1 MYVSFHQTVCSVHE
15 IFDFLY
21 KCFIHYHIKIHLI
34 VKSNFLKSY
43 KHTKKVKE
51 NHYRAVHLQ
60 ASRASTV
67 TGYLWARI
75 LKPAINRPIIIP
87 GKWRWIWWPCD
98 FNLWCLTCLLPLLA
112 LPHLPQRV
120 LYCWL
125 PRLPLGVLY
134 CCSEYCS
141 GIHQPTRRNYI
152 QNLHTCRTA
161 FLLENLW
168 TSKSV
173 VAVTDL

>member
-21 KCFIHYHIKIHLI
+21 KCFFHYHIKIHLI

-43 KHTKKVKE
+43 EHTKKVKE

-98 FNLWCLTCLLPLLA
+98 FTCDVSPVSSPSSHSPTSPRGSSTVDSPASPWGSSTVVQSIVLGFISPQEEITYRTSTLVELPS
-112 LPHLPQRV
+112 
-120 LYCWL
+120 C
-125 PRLPLGVLY
+125 
-134 CCSEYCS
+134 
-141 GIHQPTRRNYI
+141 
-152 QNLHTCRTA
+152 
-161 FLLENLW
+161 
-168 TSKSV
+168 
-173 VAVTDL
+173 